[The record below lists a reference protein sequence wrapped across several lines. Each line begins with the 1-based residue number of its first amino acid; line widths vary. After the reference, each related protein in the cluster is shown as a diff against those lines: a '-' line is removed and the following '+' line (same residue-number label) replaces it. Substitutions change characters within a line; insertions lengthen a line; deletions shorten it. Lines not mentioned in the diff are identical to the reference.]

1 MDIILFLSKF
11 FYRIRY
17 WLLWGSIIVTG
28 LVIYFT
34 QFLPYKYTVNS
45 SLFAGVTS
53 SNSSMTSDGMTLF
66 SINSTFDNL
75 INIAKSKGTLE
86 KVSTRLLATC
96 LVYGNETKDTKYILA
111 QNYKILI
118 KETPKEVLT
127 LVNRNSLNETTKN
140 LINYRKED
148 AKNYIYAIFSRP
160 YNPFFSFRALSTIS
174 VKRLN
179 TSDLI
184 DISYTCSDPGIT
196 QNTIRIL
203 EEELIKA
210 YEEIRFGSTN
220 NVIAYFE
227 EQVKKSKA
235 ELQKGEDDLMHYNVE
250 KEVIN
255 YGEQTKALAITKYEV
270 DDRYEQVL
278 REYESAVDLVKMLED
293 KMDIRAQIIRNNTNL
308 LSELNKVSNL
318 NEKIM
323 EQEIFVSDQVLKNN
337 EELKKNKDSLKKAED
352 AISHISDNLNEYNFS
367 KEGVGI
373 ENMVNQW
380 LQAIIAEAKAKAEL
394 KVMDNRRNEISEQYK
409 EFSPVGT
416 QVNRKERN
424 IGIVEDTYREQLRGL
439 SEARLRLKNIEMTT
453 ANLKVITPPEFPLT
467 DNGRKRLIFVIAAFI
482 GSLVFIT
489 FYFLIIELLDRTLR
503 DPERSKRLTNLNVIA
518 AFNGVSNLKYRG
530 FLKSCNRTAA
540 AYACQQLNN
549 YMKAEHRP
557 TIFNLLSVEKGEGK
571 SFLAQYFIQYW
582 QTENL
587 RVRYVNYEK
596 EFEIDSKNYVQA
608 QQLSDFWEPNSAEI
622 EPDILLIE
630 YPALNGATIP
640 YPVLQQAD
648 VNLLIANAC
657 RLWSEKDD
665 NRLMTLKEIVK
676 DVPLFLY
683 LNNASREVVESFT
696 GELPPYSPVHSF
708 FSRLSQLGLT
718 AKKAAIK

>member
-45 SLFAGVTS
+45 SLYAGVTS
-53 SNSSMTSDGMTLF
+53 NTNSMTSDGLSIF

-96 LVYGNETKDTKYILA
+96 YVYGDENQDTKYILA
-111 QNYKILI
+111 RNYRALI
-118 KETPKEVLT
+118 KETPKEILS
-127 LVNRNSLNETTKN
+127 LVNRKSLDETVNNFIK
-140 LINYRKED
+140 YRKED
-148 AKNYIYAIFSRP
+148 SKNFIYSIFSRP
-160 YNPFFSFRALSTIS
+160 YNRFFSFKVLNTIS
-174 VKRLN
+174 VRRLN

-184 DISYTCSDPGIT
+184 EISYTNSDPGIT
-196 QNTIRIL
+196 QHTVRIL
-203 EEELIKA
+203 EEELVKA
-210 YEEIRFGSTN
+210 YEDLRFGSTN

-227 EQVKKSKA
+227 EQVRKSKA
-235 ELQKGEDDLMHYNVE
+235 MLQAEEDDLMHYNVE

-278 REYESAVDLVKMLED
+278 RQYESAVELVKLLED
-293 KMDIRAQIIRNNTNL
+293 KMDIRAQILRNKTNL
-308 LSELNKVSNL
+308 LSELNKVSSL

-323 EQEIFVSDQVLKNN
+323 EQEIFVSDQAKKENGELLKNKRA
-337 EELKKNKDSLKKAED
+337 LQKAEEN
-352 AISHISDNLNEYNFS
+352 ISTISDRLNEYSFS

-373 ENMVNQW
+373 ENMVSEW
-380 LQAIIAEAKAKAEL
+380 LQAVINEAKAKAEL
-394 KVMDNRRNEISEQYK
+394 KVMDTRRNEISEQYR

-416 QVNRKERN
+416 QVNRKERS

-453 ANLKVITPPEFPLT
+453 ANLKVITPPEYPLT
-467 DNGRKRLIFVIAAFI
+467 DTGRRRTLYIIAAFI
-482 GSLVFIT
+482 GSLIFIT
-489 FYFLIIELLDRTLR
+489 FYFLVIELLDRTLR
-503 DPERSKRLTNLNVIA
+503 DPERSKRLTGLPVIA

-530 FLKSCNRTAA
+530 FLKLCNRTAA
-540 AYACQQLNN
+540 AYTCQQLNN
-549 YMKAEHRP
+549 YIQKNRP
-557 TIFNLLSVEKGEGK
+557 TIINLLSMEKGEGK

-582 QTENL
+582 ETENL
-587 RVRYVNYEK
+587 HVRYVNYAEDFDI
-596 EFEIDSKNYVQA
+596 ESKSYVQA
-608 QQLSDFWEPNSAEI
+608 QELSDFWQLNSAEST
-622 EPDILLIE
+622 PDILLIE
-630 YPALNGATIP
+630 YPAFKTASLP
-640 YPVLQQAD
+640 YTVLQKSD

-657 RLWSEKDD
+657 RLWAEKDD
-665 NRLMTLKEIVK
+665 KRLKNFKEIVNN
-676 DVPLFLY
+676 VPLFLY
-683 LNNASREVVESFT
+683 LNNADRDVVESFT
-696 GELPPYSPVHSF
+696 GELPPESPVHSF
-708 FSRLSQLGLT
+708 FNRIAQLGLT
-718 AKKAAIK
+718 SKKAAVK